1 MRKLYL
7 IIMIISLINNCN
19 LLAQDSIK
27 VSKSHLNYKSFVI
40 PTALIATGAL
50 LKTPNIQLNL
60 QENAQTTFGTDFRT
74 RIDDYLQF
82 APAVQVLSG
91 NLLGFKSRHD
101 CKQKITNLAISNIA
115 VGGIVFGA
123 KTIFQDLRPDV
134 SAKNSFPSGHT
145 AIAFNNATLLFL
157 EYRDSNILYAT
168 SGFAFATA
176 TGILR
181 VANNRHWSGD
191 VFAGAGIGIAIGTI
205 INYWSPNIIN
215 KKNKKLGFLGFPI
228 INEQATGL
236 GIICQIK

>member
-1 MRKLYL
+1 MRKIYL
-7 IIMIISLINNCN
+7 IIMTISLINNSI

-27 VSKSHLNYKSFVI
+27 VSKSHLNYKTFVI
-40 PTALIATGAL
+40 PTVFIATGAL
-50 LKTPNIQLNL
+50 LKMPNIQLNL
-60 QENAQTTFGTDFRT
+60 QENAQTTFGTNFKT

-82 APAVQVLSG
+82 VPAVQLLSG
-91 NLLGFKSRHD
+91 NLLGFKSNHN
-101 CKQKITNLAISNIA
+101 CKQMITNLAISNIA
-115 VGGIVFGA
+115 TAGIVFGA
-123 KTIFQDLRPDV
+123 KTVFQDLRPDG

-157 EYRDSNILYAT
+157 EYRESNILYAT

-181 VANNRHWSGD
+181 VANNRHWTGD
-191 VFAGAGIGIAIGTI
+191 VVAGAGIGIVIGTI

-215 KKNKKLGFLGFPI
+215 KKNKKLGILGFPT